1 MAQPSQSNPA
11 SGSQRSINT
20 LHDVIVNYVT
30 TAAYTSTARILA
42 QSTPAA
48 NRTQQPVASG
58 SSTGPK
64 RDGEHGALMDVDV
77 DVNPAGSSSRREKCG
92 VEGSGEGEGMDIDEG
107 DDEGS
112 DGSDDDAGLGER
124 QSIRKKEKRK
134 RPQDGTDPESD
145 ERSEYELLGR
155 EELDSID
162 KRRAIINHILNG
174 SIARAVEALTAH
186 FPSVL
191 LDPSSSSLNSSSSS
205 NGHSHSNGHSSS
217 FTPTQHFYSPYA
229 PITPA
234 SSTSASSSSIY
245 SHSASRPNFS
255 SPAGNHNIPVL
266 HRSTYP
272 SHVRL
277 NLQIQQ
283 FIESFRQLSSSS
295 STNGSSPGPSSPS
308 SSIGSLG
315 NSGTLS
321 NSNSS
326 INLTHALTAAQGLH
340 AEAKKLP
347 AEVRAVYLQEIKD
360 VGALFAYA
368 DPENSILGGFLD
380 QSRRIKLSEQVNAA
394 ILRSE
399 GKSTQSTLE
408 SFARRTVLMYNLMA
422 QHNVDPRPPWS
433 LADGP
438 GKAKLAEYWKHQ
450 IASGKPFDLHE
461 YIQSQW

>member
-1 MAQPSQSNPA
+1 MSQLPQTTSTPA
-11 SGSQRSINT
+11 RGINS
-20 LHDVIVNYVT
+20 LHDVIVDYVT
-30 TAAYTSTARILA
+30 TAAYASTARALA
-42 QSTPAA
+42 RSAPRA
-48 NRTQQPVASG
+48 NLQQQPIASG
-58 SSTGPK
+58 SGSGSGRGTEVGG
-64 RDGEHGALMDVDV
+64 RDGTAAGSAAAISMDVD
-77 DVNPAGSSSRREKCG
+77 SSRFKPSVVPGGATE
-92 VEGSGEGEGMDIDEG
+92 EGMDIDEG
-107 DDEGS
+107 EDDESTDGIGEGGDS
-112 DGSDDDAGLGER
+112 D
-124 QSIRKKEKRK
+124 RKKEKRK
-134 RPQDGTDPESD
+134 RSADGENLDSD
-145 ERSEYELLGR
+145 GDGLQGVLGKD
-155 EELDSID
+155 ELDSIEM
-162 KRRAIINHILNG
+162 RRAIINHILNG

-186 FPSVL
+186 FPTVL
-191 LDPSSSSLNSSSSS
+191 LEPSPSSSLHSSSSS
-205 NGHSHSNGHSSS
+205 NGHSHSNGHTS
-217 FTPTQHFYSPYA
+217 
-229 PITPA
+229 
-234 SSTSASSSSIY
+234 SSTSTSHIYSPNYASGRSPSIY
-245 SHSASRPNFS
+245 SHSSSRPMFS
-255 SPAGNHNIPVL
+255 SAPNHNIPVL
-266 HRSTYP
+266 SRSTYP

-283 FIESFRQLSSSS
+283 FIESFRQLSTS

-408 SFARRTVLMYNLMA
+408 TFARRTVLMYDIMA
-422 QHNVDPRPPWS
+422 QHNVDPRPPWTA
-433 LADGP
+433 ADGP

-450 IASGKPFDLHE
+450 IASGKTFNLHE
-461 YIQSQW
+461 YINSQW